1 MAAKVNEQGVGWA
14 AAGWILSP
22 THTAWLAVMYLSHI
36 DSPTAHLTQ
45 ALSPLF
51 N

>member
-14 AAGWILSP
+14 AAGRILSP
-22 THTAWLAVMYLSHI
+22 THAARLAVMYLSHI
-36 DSPTAHLTQ
+36 DSATTYLTQ